1 MGADLRD
8 PQMKTVTAL
17 VTGVL
22 GDLQLLVEQQFQL
35 TRCEIEQELR
45 QRAKACAILGAGIA
59 GLFLS
64 AMLLS
69 LSAAHGLHWAASP
82 ANSDPARLPLWG
94 CEILVAIA
102 VAGIA
107 AFAVRLGL
115 RRLRVITSSQN
126 SSVDSFQESARWKTG
141 SR

>member
-35 TRCEIEQELR
+35 TRCEIEQEFR

-64 AMLLS
+64 AILLS
-69 LSAAHGLHWAASP
+69 LSAAHGLHWAATP
-82 ANSDPARLPLWG
+82 VRSDPASLPLWG
-94 CEILVAIA
+94 CEILVAI
-102 VAGIA
+102 VVVGIA
-107 AFAVRLGL
+107 AFAVRVGI

-126 SSVDSFQESARWKTG
+126 ASVDSFQESTRWKTG

>member
-45 QRAKACAILGAGIA
+45 QRAKACAILGTGIA

-64 AMLLS
+64 AILLS

-82 ANSDPARLPLWG
+82 TNSDPASLPLWG
-94 CEILVAIA
+94 CEILVAIV

-107 AFAVRLGL
+107 AFSVRVGL
-115 RRLRVITSSQN
+115 RRLSVITNSQR
-126 SSVDSFQESARWKTG
+126 DAL
-141 SR
+141 SRS

>member
-59 GLFLS
+59 GLYLS
-64 AMLLS
+64 AILLS

-82 ANSDPARLPLWG
+82 VSSDPASLPLWG
-94 CEILVAIA
+94 CEILVAIV

-107 AFAVRLGL
+107 ALAVRVGL
-115 RRLRVITSSQN
+115 KRLRVITSSQN
-126 SSVDSFQESARWKTG
+126 SSVGSFQESTRWKTG